1 DIREH
6 AQLLQFKLAEF
17 RLGHDE
23 QRQFAPAI
31 EAATTAHL
39 QALYQR
45 LIAPVRDRLD
55 GRSLIVVPHGFL
67 HYVPFHAL
75 HDGAAYLIDA
85 APICYAPSAG
95 VLHLCR
101 QKRGTQRHTSLVL
114 GVSDEATPH
123 IDAEV
128 NAVAAALPRSR
139 VFRGRRA
146 TVARL
151 QREAPRSGII
161 HVATHAAF
169 RVDNP
174 MFSAIQLADAPLS
187 LFDLYDLRIS
197 AELVTLSGCGTGL
210 NALIGGDELLGLV
223 RGWLYAGAQSVLVS
237 LWDVN
242 DRSTAS
248 LMGRFY

>member
-1 DIREH
+1 
-6 AQLLQFKLAEF
+6 
-17 RLGHDE
+17 
-23 QRQFAPAI
+23 
-31 EAATTAHL
+31 
-39 QALYQR
+39 
-45 LIAPVRDRLD
+45 
-55 GRSLIVVPHGFL
+55 
-67 HYVPFHAL
+67 
-75 HDGAAYLIDA
+75 
-85 APICYAPSAG
+85 
-95 VLHLCR
+95 
-101 QKRGTQRHTSLVL
+101 
-114 GVSDEATPH
+114 
-123 IDAEV
+123 
-128 NAVAAALPRSR
+128 
-139 VFRGRRA
+139 VFSGRRA

-151 QREAPRSGII
+151 KSEAPRSGVI

-223 RGWLYAGAQSVLVS
+223 RGWLYAGAHSVVVS

-248 LMGRFY
+248 LMGRFYQRLRQTPDRAAALRDAMLATREEDPHPYHWAPFVLIGARERRRNAG